1 MPTGRELEAR
11 FFLADLIGA
20 EVRSPE
26 GPTPGRI
33 VDFTLLLGEKYP
45 RLSHIVI
52 ESPSG
57 ERRLARRDQFSR
69 FQPAALELG
78 TAASQLPL
86 LSDIP
91 DSVLVRNIWDKQIV
105 DTSDARVVR
114 VNDLQIAEIKGD
126 LRLLGV
132 DVGFRGLLRRLG
144 FERFLCPLIERFSGP
159 LKNEIIGWDI
169 VESVPTN
176 FTHLKLAVPSEK
188 IRELHPA
195 DLADILDDLSVQEGL
210 SLLKGL
216 DTETAAETLA
226 EAEAE
231 TQAQIIAEMPSER
244 ASDILEEME
253 PDEAVDILQDLE
265 EDKAAE
271 ILSHMDAEEAND
283 VRELLKH
290 PENTAGGLMSVGFAT
305 VFEEFTVEEAFKH
318 LRLMAVDLE
327 IIYYLYVVNKTDKL
341 LGVVSIRDLLVAN
354 PASRVPEIMN
364 DKLIFVTPDTP
375 QEEVAALIS
384 KYDLLALP
392 VLDEDGGMV
401 GVVTVDD
408 VIELLLD
415 NMPRMWK
422 RRALTS

>member
-1 MPTGRELEAR
+1 MPTGQDLEAR
-11 FFLADLIGA
+11 FFLADLVGA
-20 EVRSPE
+20 EVRSPDE
-26 GPTPGRI
+26 ASPCRI

-45 RLSHIVI
+45 RLSHIVV
-52 ESPSG
+52 ETAAG
-57 ERRLARRDQFSR
+57 ERHLARRDQFSR
-69 FQPAALELG
+69 FASGALELMQS
-78 TAASQLPL
+78 ANSLPH
-86 LSDIP
+86 LSDVP

-114 VNDLQIAEIKGD
+114 VNDLQIAEVKGE

-176 FTHLKLAVPSEK
+176 FTHLKLAVPSQK

-271 ILSHMDAEEAND
+271 ILSHMDAEEASD

-290 PENTAGGLMSVGFAT
+290 PENTAGGLMSMGFAT
-305 VFEEFTVEEAFKH
+305 IFEEFSVDEAFKH

-327 IIYYLYVVNKTDKL
+327 IIYYLYVVAKNDRL

-354 PASRVPEIMN
+354 PTSRVTEIMN

-401 GVVTVDD
+401 GVVTIDD